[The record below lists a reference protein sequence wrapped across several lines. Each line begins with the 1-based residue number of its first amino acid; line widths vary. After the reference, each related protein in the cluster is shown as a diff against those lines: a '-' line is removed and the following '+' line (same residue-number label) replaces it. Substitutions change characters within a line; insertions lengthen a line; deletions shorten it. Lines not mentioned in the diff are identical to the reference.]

1 MKKTPAKNKKIIAA
15 VAAVIAAVVAIFL
28 VMRFMP
34 SKSTNVSGKAF
45 VKAVNSVNK
54 ADLTS
59 INRFSGKVE
68 TQKTEKI
75 KLDSSMTLGE
85 CYVQKEQ
92 HVEEG
97 DRLFSYDAQSLQIEV
112 QQKQLEI
119 ERLNTTIS
127 NDNAQIATLTEQMN
141 KAPASEQ
148 IGFSSQ
154 ILELQAEVAQS
165 EYSIKVAQAEI
176 DKKNKSIE
184 NSTVTAPIAGTVT
197 ELNDVSLVSDDTP
210 YMTITADGEFRI
222 KAKVSEQNIID
233 ISEGEK
239 VLVRSRIDES
249 KTWTGKVSV
258 IEKQA
263 TADQENIYYGGDSGN
278 TASNYSFYVELDSIE
293 GLMLGQHVI
302 IEEYIGQDEL
312 GDGIWLTSGW
322 ITKEDGKSYVWAS
335 SSAEGRLEKR
345 EVVLGEYKEEADIY
359 EIKSG
364 LSDTDYIAWPD
375 DDYKEGMQVAVK
387 QAETESSSSS
397 GSDGAEGDDQGTVT
411 EGGNETGGGTIDEG
425 MLYNG
430 GMTDSKEAGSET
442 G

>member
-59 INRFSGKVE
+59 VNRFSGKVE

-97 DRLFSYDAQSLQIEV
+97 DRLFSYDTQSLQIEV

-127 NDNAQIATLTEQMN
+127 NDNAQIATLNEQMN

-239 VLVRSRIDES
+239 VLVRSRIDEN

-278 TASNYSFYVELDSIE
+278 TASNYSFYVELDSTE

-322 ITKEDGKSYVWAS
+322 ITKEDGKSY
-335 SSAEGRLEKR
+335 
-345 EVVLGEYKEEADIY
+345 VVLGEYKEEADIY

-411 EGGNETGGGTIDEG
+411 EGGNDTGGGTIDEG

-430 GMTDSKEAGSET
+430 GTTDSKEAGSET